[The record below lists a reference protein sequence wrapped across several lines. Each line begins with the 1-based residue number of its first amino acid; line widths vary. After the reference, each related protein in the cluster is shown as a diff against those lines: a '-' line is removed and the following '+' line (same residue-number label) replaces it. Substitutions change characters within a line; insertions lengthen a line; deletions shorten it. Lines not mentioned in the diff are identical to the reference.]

1 MSAMNGRPA
10 LVAVSAALAVNDAQS
25 QGEDGDIDK
34 VKEQGAFYVSDEGV
48 VVVHIG
54 AVQEAE
60 VIGDFAFFLVGGY
73 GGGDVEN
80 GQRHKQGK

>member
-1 MSAMNGRPA
+1 M
-10 LVAVSAALAVNDAQS
+10 
-25 QGEDGDIDK
+25 
-34 VKEQGAFYVSDEGV
+34 KEQGAFYVSDEGV

-54 AVQEAE
+54 VVQEAE
-60 VIGDFAFFLVGGY
+60 VIGNVAFFLVGGY